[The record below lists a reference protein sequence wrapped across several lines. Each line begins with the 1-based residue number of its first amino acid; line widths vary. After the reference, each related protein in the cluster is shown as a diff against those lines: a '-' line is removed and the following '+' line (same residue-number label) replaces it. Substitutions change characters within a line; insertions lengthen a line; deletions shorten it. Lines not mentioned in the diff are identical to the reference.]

1 MAKPRTTTVINAEEL
16 HGEVTPDVDLISAAP
31 DDWEFETIIEES
43 PTGVVFDTVGDVFIG
58 RYVDRVTITPDSG
71 KDPFDLF
78 RFRGRDGEL
87 YAVNPSGKL
96 DTGMAAVKT
105 DQWVRITLIKL
116 IPSNKGNDFKDF
128 RVEVRTNS

>member
-1 MAKPRTTTVINAEEL
+1 MARKQTAINTEDLNEEATAPN
-16 HGEVTPDVDLISAAP
+16 VDVLSTAP

-43 PTGVVFDTVGDVFIG
+43 PTGIVFDTVGDCFIG
-58 RYVDRVTITPDSG
+58 QYLDRVTIEPENG

-78 RFRGRDGEL
+78 RFRGFDGGL

-96 DTGMAAVKT
+96 DKGMSTVKEG
-105 DQWVRITLIKL
+105 DWVRITLIKF

-128 RVEVRTNS
+128 RVEIKKN